1 MHAGPMA
8 TAMLP
13 GKGDIVSLC
22 SSARLRDCVERH
34 FADVHRFLRTL
45 GVPADALDDA
55 AQDVFLVAA
64 KRIHDVRPGAE
75 KAYLFSTAVRVAHVV
90 RRRYVREEPTD
101 DIEGTATESKAVS
114 PEDLL
119 DQKRAEG
126 IFAALL
132 AGLSEELRA
141 AFVLYEIEEMTLSE
155 IAKIADVPRATAAS
169 RVRRAREEF
178 QRRLERYRKRTRG
191 ES

>member
-1 MHAGPMA
+1 MA

-13 GKGDIVSLC
+13 RKGDIVTVC

-34 FADVHRFLRTL
+34 FADVHRFLRRL

-64 KRIHDVRPGAE
+64 KRIDDVRIGAE
-75 KAYLFSTAVRVAHVV
+75 KAYLFSTAVRIAHVV

-101 DIEGTATESKAVS
+101 DIEETATESNAVS

-119 DQKRAEG
+119 DQKRAEA
-126 IFAALL
+126 IFSALL

-141 AFVLYEIEEMTLSE
+141 AFILYEIEGMTLSE
-155 IAKIADVPRATAAS
+155 IATIADVPRATAAS